1 MYVHPPC
8 TTNYVQG
15 NPTNCDLPFVP
26 FFDHIQEGENVAK
39 LEKADILELTVRHLH
54 TLRHQNQLSTK
65 PEASYADRF
74 RAGFRHCAVEVTGF
88 LNGLDQ
94 PTKSHLSSHL
104 SHCIRQLEGYP
115 ANSSPAPTA
124 AAAAPA
130 QEVQPARGA
139 YNYNGQGGPVPAAVS
154 IARQQPVFPQNAED
168 HHSRMALGR
177 SPSPSHDGPV
187 SPGSATS
194 DENVWRPW

>member
-1 MYVHPPC
+1 MTLNNRLTWDTQLTVSFSPSCHPFA
-8 TTNYVQG
+8 T
-15 NPTNCDLPFVP
+15 
-26 FFDHIQEGENVAK
+26 QEGENVAK

-54 TLRHQNQLSTK
+54 TLRHQNQLTTK

-94 PTKSHLSSHL
+94 PTKTHLTSHL

-115 ANSSPAPTA
+115 ANSPSPA
-124 AAAAPA
+124 AAA
-130 QEVQPARGA
+130 QDVQPAA
-139 YNYNGQGGPVPAAVS
+139 YNYSQAGPVPAAVS
-154 IARQQPVFPQNAED
+154 IARQQPVFPMNED
-168 HHSRMALGR
+168 RHRMV
-177 SPSPSHDGPV
+177 SPSPSNDGPV

-194 DENVWRPW
+194 GDENVWRPW

>member
-1 MYVHPPC
+1 M
-8 TTNYVQG
+8 
-15 NPTNCDLPFVP
+15 
-26 FFDHIQEGENVAK
+26 AK

-65 PEASYADRF
+65 PEGSYADRF

-94 PTKSHLSSHL
+94 STKTHLTSHL

-115 ANSSPAPTA
+115 GNGA
-124 AAAAPA
+124 AAAAVAPA
-130 QEVQPARGA
+130 PAAQQVPELRPARA
-139 YNYNGQGGPVPAAVS
+139 YNYSPVSIQGGAVPAAVS
-154 IARQQPVFPQNAED
+154 IARQQPAFPMNRGED
-168 HHSRMALGR
+168 HHRMIGGGR
-177 SPSPSHDGPV
+177 SPSPCNEGPA

-194 DENVWRPW
+194 GDENVWRPW